1 MAKEVRCYDGDGGAM
16 VIGWWGGVRCCDGDG
31 EVRCYD
37 GDRDAMM
44 AVL

>member
-16 VIGWWGGVRCCDGDG
+16 VIGWWGGCGG
-31 EVRCYD
+31 
-37 GDRDAMM
+37 G